1 MHRYDMRRA
10 SRRMDDDA
18 IYEVLARGKYCTLA
32 CIDADGLPYGVPL
45 SYIYMKDDEEGRAA
59 GLGTIYFHTTNEA
72 GRKLDAFATGRRA
85 CATIVEDVAAR
96 FQDGSFTTGFSSVMA
111 FGRIRHIENPVTARK
126 ALVGLCMKYLP
137 AHKDGIGAALEAD
150 FAATAVW
157 ALDIEELSGKKN

>member
-18 IYEVLARGKYCTLA
+18 ISEVLARGRYCTLA
-32 CIDADGLPYGVPL
+32 CIDAAGLPYGVPL
-45 SYIYMKDDEEGRAA
+45 SYIYMKNDREGHA
-59 GLGTIYFHTTNEA
+59 GLGAIYFHTTNEA
-72 GRKLDAFATGRRA
+72 GRKLDAFATGRHA

-111 FGRIRHIENPVTARK
+111 FGRVRHVESPVTVRK

-150 FAATAVW
+150 SEATAVW
-157 ALDIEELSGKKN
+157 ALDIEEISGKKN

>member
-18 IYEVLARGKYCTLA
+18 ICEVLARGRYCTLA

-45 SYIYMKDDEEGRAA
+45 SYIYMKDDREG
-59 GLGTIYFHTTNEA
+59 HTTNEA
-72 GRKLDAFATGRRA
+72 GRKLDAFATGRHA

-96 FQDGSFTTGFSSVMA
+96 FQGGSFTTGFSSVMA
-111 FGRIRHIENPVTARK
+111 FGCVRHVESPVTARK

-150 FAATAVW
+150 FEATAVW
-157 ALDIEELSGKKN
+157 ALDIEEISGKKN